1 MRNFIRRHLG
11 KLALAGIICSIFGI
25 AYAQNAGQ
33 TLSTLVGTELFPVQ
47 SSINSTAAITYA
59 SVNQVRN
66 SRGWVYAAPASG
78 TLTMTTAQS
87 AVSLNPSGTISA
99 YTVVLPPTPQDGA
112 VVSIFTSATITTLT
126 LSTSDSSTFVPT
138 KVTTLT
144 AGSSVGYVYDN
155 ANNVWHRIM

>member
-11 KLALAGIICSIFGI
+11 KLALAGVICSIFGI

-47 SSINSTAAITYA
+47 SSINSTAAISYA

-66 SRGWVYAAPASG
+66 SRGWAYAAPASG
-78 TLTMTTAQS
+78 TLTLTSANS

-99 YTVVLPPTPQDGA
+99 YTVVFPPTPQDGA
-112 VVSIFTSATITTLT
+112 IVTIFTSATITTLT
-126 LSTSDSSTFVPT
+126 ISVTDSSTFAPV

-144 AGSSVGYVYDN
+144 AGSSVGYVYDR
-155 ANNVWHRIM
+155 ANNIWHRIV